1 MPALYE
7 LDVSM
12 DRFMLMQCFTR
23 TVETG
28 SFSAAARD
36 LNLTQPNVSRYVA
49 ALEGH
54 LQRRL
59 LQRSTRKLHL
69 TPEGERYY
77 AEARRILDAV
87 GEAESAMKSEVAPS
101 GLLRVAC
108 PTALAHEFLMP
119 KIPIFL
125 KTYPDLEIDLQ
136 ISDRF
141 VNLIDEGAELA
152 LRIGHLSDSALKSR
166 RVGLFERICV
176 AEKNYLKER
185 GTPRMPQ
192 DLGGHDC
199 IVYSLLSTGTVWRFA
214 NADVPISGR
223 IRVNSPQAVREAA
236 LAGLGIALGPSW
248 LFEEGLKASRL
259 KRVLSGYEA
268 APVPIHILYVANRL
282 LPRRATVFM
291 DFIAESFSKIEALNV
306 AG

>member
-1 MPALYE
+1 ML
-7 LDVSM
+7 M
-12 DRFMLMQCFTR
+12 DRFVLMQCFAR

-36 LNLTQPNVSRYVA
+36 LGLSQPNVSRYVA

-87 GEAESAMKSEVAPS
+87 TEAESAMKSEVAPS

-119 KIPIFL
+119 KVPVFL
-125 KTYPDLEIDLQ
+125 KTYPNLELDLQ

-152 LRIGHLSDSALKSR
+152 LRIGHLTDSALRAR
-166 RVGLFERICV
+166 RIGLFERICV
-176 AEKNYLKER
+176 AEIGYLDER
-185 GTPRMPQ
+185 GTPQTPQ
-192 DLGGHDC
+192 DLDGHDC
-199 IVYSLLSTGTVWRFA
+199 IVYSLLSSGTVWRFLETEIP
-214 NADVPISGR
+214 VTGR

-248 LFEEGLKASRL
+248 LFDKGLKSGQLR
-259 KRVLSGYEA
+259 RVLTGYEA
-268 APVPIHILYVANRL
+268 RPVPIHMLYVANRL
-282 LPRRATVFM
+282 LPRRAVVFM
-291 DFIAESFSKIEALNV
+291 DFIADAFRNIEALNF
-306 AG
+306 AA